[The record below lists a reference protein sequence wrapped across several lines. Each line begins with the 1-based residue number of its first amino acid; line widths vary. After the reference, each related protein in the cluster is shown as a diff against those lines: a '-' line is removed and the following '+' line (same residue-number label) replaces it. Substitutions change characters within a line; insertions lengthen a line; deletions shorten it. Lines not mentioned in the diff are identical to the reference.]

1 MYTEFNIPVIRTV
14 CPATMTKS
22 DCPVIKYLQ
31 EHKDVFHLSL
41 NGISLIP
48 HTNDTLKIAREL
60 VNIRLICNHCNLQIN
75 EQVKTQTR

>member
-22 DCPVIKYLQ
+22 DKYLQ
-31 EHKDVFHLSL
+31 EHKDVFHISL

-60 VNIRLICNHCNLQIN
+60 VNIRLICNRCSLQIN
-75 EQVKTQTR
+75 EQVKTHTR